1 MAQGE
6 GKQKVTAAGSIS
18 VPAMFLVHG
27 VAQMTAILLESFRG
41 PSSEADTANLR
52 PLANESHLETILR
65 HLPHAGARWA
75 SLGENELEISV
86 DQASWII
93 EFAL

>member
-6 GKQKVTAAGSIS
+6 GKQKATAAGSIS
-18 VPAMFLVHG
+18 VPAIFLVHG
-27 VAQMTAILLESFRG
+27 VAQIASILIESVRA
-41 PSSEADTANLR
+41 PSPEADSANLH
-52 PLANESHLETILR
+52 PLASESHLETILR
-65 HLPHAGARWA
+65 HVPHAGVRWA
-75 SLGENELEISV
+75 SLGENEFDISI